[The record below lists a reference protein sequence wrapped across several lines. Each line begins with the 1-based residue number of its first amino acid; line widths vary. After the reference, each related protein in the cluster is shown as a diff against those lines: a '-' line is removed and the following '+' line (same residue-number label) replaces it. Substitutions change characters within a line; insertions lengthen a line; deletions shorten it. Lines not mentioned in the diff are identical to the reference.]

1 MDDYVMCMSCGHT
14 CPYDE
19 VETGI
24 PDDFDI
30 HAGENYQYYLDTPS
44 RCPACGNDMG
54 L

>member
-1 MDDYVMCMSCGHT
+1 MEEAVMCMSCGHC

-24 PDDFDI
+24 PDDFDESF
-30 HAGENYQYYLDTPS
+30 ENYQYYLDTPS